1 MAEVSLSKVNL
12 QRRIPEHN
20 INFTYALIV
29 KIAYLSYCI
38 QYDVI
43 VIIVKIIIIIIII
56 IIIKAIVLYFVY
68 FVVNFAIIFG
78 FICLFQRR
86 MPTNGCIIYFSI
98 KRSNG
103 SKDLI

>member
-43 VIIVKIIIIIIII
+43 VIIVKIIIIIIV
-56 IIIKAIVLYFVY
+56 IKAIVLYFVY

-86 MPTNGCIIYFSI
+86 IPTNGCIIYFSI

>member
-29 KIAYLSYCI
+29 KIAYLSHCI

-43 VIIVKIIIIIIII
+43 VIIVKIIIII

>member
-12 QRRIPEHN
+12 QRRIREHN

-43 VIIVKIIIIIIII
+43 VIIVKIIIIIIV
-56 IIIKAIVLYFVY
+56 IKAIVLYFVY

-86 MPTNGCIIYFSI
+86 IPTNGCIIYFSI

>member
-56 IIIKAIVLYFVY
+56 IKAIVLYFVY

-86 MPTNGCIIYFSI
+86 MPTNRCIIYFSI

>member
-38 QYDVI
+38 QCDVI
-43 VIIVKIIIIIIII
+43 VIIVKIIIIIII

>member
-1 MAEVSLSKVNL
+1 MAEVSLPKVNL

-43 VIIVKIIIIIIII
+43 VIIVKIIII

>member
-43 VIIVKIIIIIIII
+43 VIIVKIIIIIII
-56 IIIKAIVLYFVY
+56 KAIVLYFVY

-86 MPTNGCIIYFSI
+86 IPTNGCIIYFSI

>member
-20 INFTYALIV
+20 INFTYAVIV

-43 VIIVKIIIIIIII
+43 VIIVKIII

-86 MPTNGCIIYFSI
+86 IPTNGCIIYFSI

>member
-43 VIIVKIIIIIIII
+43 VIIVKIIII

>member
-29 KIAYLSYCI
+29 KIAYLSYCV

-43 VIIVKIIIIIIII
+43 VIIVKIII

-86 MPTNGCIIYFSI
+86 IPTNGCIIYFSI